1 MPNTVKVAL
10 NKGTRTVTLL
20 KDGTA
25 TPAGSVDAGTFTTR
39 KNTVAMN
46 FIRDLLYKL
55 GYQNLQILKVVKGTG
70 AAEPSL
76 AA

>member
-1 MPNTVKVAL
+1 MANNVKVAL

-20 KDGTA
+20 AGGAA
-25 TPAGSVDAGTFTTR
+25 TPAGSVDAGTFATR
-39 KNTVAMN
+39 KNKVAMN

-55 GYQNLQILKVVKGTG
+55 GYQNLQSLRVVNDG
-70 AAEPSL
+70 ANL

>member
-1 MPNTVKVAL
+1 MSNTVKVAL
-10 NKGTRTVTLL
+10 NKTTRTVTLL
-20 KDGTA
+20 PGGSA

-39 KNTVAMN
+39 FNKVAMN

-55 GYQNLQILKVVKGTG
+55 GYQNLQGLKVTNAG
-70 AAEPSL
+70 ADL